1 MSLQFFLYNVRM
13 SECRKDK
20 NLARC
25 NCSYE
30 PCSRKG
36 VCCECVAYHRSQ
48 GELPAC
54 FFPDEVERTYDRSI
68 RRFVRL
74 HQGK

>member
-1 MSLQFFLYNVRM
+1 M
-13 SECRKDK
+13 ECNIDK

-25 NCSYE
+25 NCTYE

-36 VCCECVAYHRSQ
+36 KCCECLHYHRRM

-54 FFPDEVERTYDRSI
+54 FFPPEAERTYDRSI
-68 RRFVRL
+68 AHFVRL
-74 HQGK
+74 QGRA

>member
-1 MSLQFFLYNVRM
+1 MFGS
-13 SECRKDK
+13 KDKCKNYEK

-25 NCSYE
+25 NCTYE

-36 VCCECVAYHRSQ
+36 VCCECIQYHMCL

-54 FFPDEVERTYDRSI
+54 FFPDDVERTFNRSI
-68 RRFVRL
+68 QKFKSL
-74 HQGK
+74 N

>member
-1 MSLQFFLYNVRM
+1 MK
-13 SECRKDK
+13 ECRQEK
-20 NLARC
+20 NLKAC

-36 VCCECVAYHRSQ
+36 MCCECLRYHWSM

-54 FFPDEVERTYDRSI
+54 FFPDAVERTYDRSLG
-68 RRFVRL
+68 RFMAVM
-74 HQGK
+74 KDKTS